1 MSICEVTLQY
11 SKETKRTYV
20 YHDPD
25 GVHPISRLYIDK
37 SAMTDGAPESIKV
50 EVSHD

>member
-1 MSICEVTLQY
+1 MSIEVKLQY

-25 GVHPISRLYIDK
+25 AVQPISRLYIDK
-37 SAMTDGAPESIKV
+37 RAMSDGAPKSIKV
-50 EVSHD
+50 EVSPD

>member
-1 MSICEVTLQY
+1 MSIEVKLQY

-20 YHDPD
+20 YHDLT

-37 SAMTDGAPESIKV
+37 RAMTDGAPESIKV

>member
-1 MSICEVTLQY
+1 MSIEVKLQY

-20 YHDPD
+20 YHDLT